1 MRIRPEQRNLLFITV
16 CMAVGVGTPLA
27 ATGGPMRTWRFSGR
41 GSRCFDQ
48 AGFTVMELFVVIG
61 LLGVLMAIST
71 PFLLSYVR
79 TSAVRAGAEELAT
92 VLNRARQ
99 LAIKD
104 NKSMCVTS
112 DAGRVK
118 YFLGCTATVWTGLGT
133 DSLGFI
139 QLTNGISVTG
149 GPVTFTYI
157 GTASTSGTY
166 TVTGP
171 QGATLRVVVAPSGRI
186 AITP

>member
-1 MRIRPEQRNLLFITV
+1 MTTEK
-16 CMAVGVGTPLA
+16 GTLLA
-27 ATGGPMRTWRFSGR
+27 ATRRPMTTWRFFGR

-48 AGFTVMELFVVIG
+48 AGYTVLELFVVIG
-61 LLGVLMAIST
+61 LISVLTAISM

-79 TSAVRAGAEELAT
+79 TSAVRAGAEEMAT
-92 VLNRARQ
+92 VLNGARQ

-104 NKSMCVTS
+104 NKTMCVTNN
-112 DAGRVK
+112 AGRVQ
-118 YFLGCTATVWTGLGT
+118 YLIGGCGTTAWTGPGT

-149 GPVTFTYI
+149 PQVVFTYI
-157 GTASTSGTY
+157 GTASSSGTY

-171 QGATLRVVVAPSGRI
+171 QGATLKVVVVPSGRVS
-186 AITP
+186 ITP